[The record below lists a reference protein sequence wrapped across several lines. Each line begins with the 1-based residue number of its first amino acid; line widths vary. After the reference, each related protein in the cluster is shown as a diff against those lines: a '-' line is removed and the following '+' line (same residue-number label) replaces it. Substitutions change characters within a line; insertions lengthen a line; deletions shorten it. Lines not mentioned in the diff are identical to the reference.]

1 MHDTLWVIMRPGR
14 RRGVEVLYYLNRA
27 LAEAKLCELNGSLL
41 DGVEDD
47 KFFLEERVLGDIL
60 VQNRP
65 TRFSGEPRRRSKNRH
80 HDEEETE

>member
-1 MHDTLWVIMRPGR
+1 M
-14 RRGVEVLYYLNRA
+14 YYLNRA
-27 LAEAKLCELNGSLL
+27 LAEAKLCELNDSLL

-47 KFFLEERVLGDIL
+47 KFFLEERVLGDTL

-65 TRFSGEPRRRSKNRH
+65 TRFSGEPSRRSKNRH

>member
-1 MHDTLWVIMRPGR
+1 M
-14 RRGVEVLYYLNRA
+14 YYLDRA
-27 LAEAKLCELNGSLL
+27 LAEAKLCELNESLL

-47 KFFLEERVLGDIL
+47 KFFLEERVLGDTL

-65 TRFSGEPRRRSKNRH
+65 PRFSGEPRRRRKDRH